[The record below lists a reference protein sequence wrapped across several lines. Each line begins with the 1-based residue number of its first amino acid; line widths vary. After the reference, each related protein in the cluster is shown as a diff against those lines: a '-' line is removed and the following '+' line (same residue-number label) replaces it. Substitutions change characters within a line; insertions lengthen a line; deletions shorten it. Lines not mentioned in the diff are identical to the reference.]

1 MAWVVARKGPQGTK
15 FKACY
20 RDPSGAERSAGTYLS
35 RRVAERAGQR
45 EEQRVREGRWHDS
58 SLGAITFRDYV
69 EKTWL
74 PSKHIELTTRAAYQS
89 NLDKHFF
96 PFFGDRPMGRILPSN
111 VQEWVTMA
119 TAQGL
124 APRSVR
130 KYHVMLHS
138 IFRRAV
144 RDQLILTNP
153 CEHTELPKVVLRRSR
168 TLTPEEFDQ
177 LIRAIPEQ
185 HRLMV
190 ETAMETGMRWGE
202 LIALRPRHID
212 FLRRQLTVE
221 ETIIEVSKRHSPTS
235 ARMIVKPYPK
245 DNEARTFGVREQWL
259 DAIAEHISSRS
270 LGRDELLFGTEAGTP
285 ISRNTFRTRIWLP
298 AVKASGLDF
307 NVRMHDLRH
316 AHASWL
322 LAGGADLKG
331 VMERMGHAQIQT
343 TQKYLHTLPETDRK
357 NIDAFSRIADRRLRS
372 PGPTESTRHPF

>member
-1 MAWVVARKGPQGTK
+1 MGSCAQRSSGDQVQGVLPRSERRR
-15 FKACY
+15 AIS
-20 RDPSGAERSAGTYLS
+20 RHLPLAPSGRAG
-35 RRVAERAGQR
+35 GQR
-45 EEQRVREGRWHDS
+45 EEQRVREGRWHDY

-168 TLTPEEFDQ
+168 TLTHEEFDQ

-185 HRLMV
+185 HRLVV
-190 ETAMETGMRWGE
+190 EPQWKPACAG
-202 LIALRPRHID
+202 
-212 FLRRQLTVE
+212 
-221 ETIIEVSKRHSPTS
+221 VS
-235 ARMIVKPYPK
+235 
-245 DNEARTFGVREQWL
+245 
-259 DAIAEHISSRS
+259 
-270 LGRDELLFGTEAGTP
+270 
-285 ISRNTFRTRIWLP
+285 
-298 AVKASGLDF
+298 
-307 NVRMHDLRH
+307 
-316 AHASWL
+316 
-322 LAGGADLKG
+322 
-331 VMERMGHAQIQT
+331 
-343 TQKYLHTLPETDRK
+343 
-357 NIDAFSRIADRRLRS
+357 
-372 PGPTESTRHPF
+372 

>member
-1 MAWVVARKGPQGTK
+1 MAWVVARRGPQGIK

-20 RDPSGAERSAGTYLS
+20 RDPSGAERSAGSYPS
-35 RRVAERAGQR
+35 RRAAERAGQR
-45 EEQRVREGRWHDS
+45 EEQRVREGRWHDY
-58 SLGAITFRDYV
+58 SLGTTTFREYV

-74 PSKHIELTTRAAYQS
+74 PSKHIELTTRAAYYS
-89 NLDKHFF
+89 NLDKHFL
-96 PFFGDRPMGRILPSN
+96 PFFGDRPMARILPSN
-111 VQEWVTMA
+111 IQEWVTMA

-177 LIRAIPEQ
+177 LIRAIPERHQ
-185 HRLMV
+185 LMV
-190 ETAMETGMRWGE
+190 ETAIETGMRWGE

-221 ETIIEVSKRHSPTS
+221 ETIVEVSKRHSPTGE
-235 ARMIVKPYPK
+235 RMIVKPYPK

-259 DAIAEHISSRS
+259 DAIAEHISRQAI
-270 LGRDELLFGTEAGTP
+270 GRDQLLFATEAGTP
-285 ISRNTFRTRIWLP
+285 ISRNTFRTRVWLP
-298 AVKASGLDF
+298 TVKTSGLDF

-343 TQKYLHTLPETDRK
+343 TQKYLHALPDTDKK
-357 NIDAFSRIADRRLRS
+357 NLDAFTRVADRRS
-372 PGPTESTRHPF
+372 GAAGAT